1 MTLYTNCCLNII
13 ILYKLDMLSFHTLLI
28 VFMII
33 HILNDVLLSHFLT
46 ELNQQSIYYYFFV
59 YFMFLVD
66 HTRVI
71 LQGGDPNV
79 TGSDYINANYI
90 SGEVPGSEK
99 HYIATQGCLP
109 GTVNDFWKMMW
120 QEKTQVVVMTTN
132 EVERGRVS
140 YTIHPLIYADVSCL
154 FFYSSIL

>member
-1 MTLYTNCCLNII
+1 
-13 ILYKLDMLSFHTLLI
+13 
-28 VFMII
+28 
-33 HILNDVLLSHFLT
+33 
-46 ELNQQSIYYYFFV
+46 
-59 YFMFLVD
+59 MFLVD
-66 HTRVI
+66 HTRVM

-79 TGSDYINANYI
+79 VGSDYINANYI
-90 SGEVPGSEK
+90 SGEVTGSEK

-140 YTIHPLIYADVSCL
+140 CV
-154 FFYSSIL
+154 